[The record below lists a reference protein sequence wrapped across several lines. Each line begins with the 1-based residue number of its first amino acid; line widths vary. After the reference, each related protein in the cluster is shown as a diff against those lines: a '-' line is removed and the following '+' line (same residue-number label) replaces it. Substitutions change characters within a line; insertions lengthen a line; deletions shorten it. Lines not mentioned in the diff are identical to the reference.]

1 MTRSSQLLKSAVN
14 PVLISV
20 HPFYAAEIAA
30 GRKKVEF
37 RRRWSSK
44 PTDVLVVYATAPIKT
59 IVAVAEIS
67 EVRRAGRA
75 QLWEICKSF
84 GGAITRARLRE
95 YMHDLDQG
103 VALLLGRLNVPKSGI
118 SPQEA
123 FGPGFVSPQSYRYL
137 RADEV
142 DSLIEIFGRQKC

>member
-1 MTRSSQLLKSAVN
+1 MTRFRQLLQSAAN

-37 RRRWSSK
+37 RRRWSNK
-44 PTDVLVVYATAPIKT
+44 PTDILVVYATAPIKA

-67 EVRRAGRA
+67 EVRRAGNA

-84 GGAITRARLRE
+84 GGAITRARLRD

-103 VALLLGRLNVPKSGI
+103 VALLLGNLALPKI
-118 SPQEA
+118 EINPKAA
-123 FGPGFVSPQSYRYL
+123 FGGDFIPPQSYRYL
-137 RADEV
+137 RTKEV
-142 DSLIEIFGRQKC
+142 DSLIEFFGRQK